1 MKALFEVGSWRCPQS
16 LSKHGNESARRTIT
30 RLQSRVGHLRAFRQ
44 KAHSVHEPELLSPFS
59 KGHSNFLLEESF
71 DGPLARTNHPAE
83 LSERSCIARVSYKN
97 VRDADNS
104 PI

>member
-1 MKALFEVGSWRCPQS
+1 MSIRLELGSWRCPQS

-30 RLQSRVGHLRAFRQ
+30 RLQSRVGDLCAFSQ
-44 KAHSVHEPELLSPFS
+44 KAHSLHEPELLSPFS

-83 LSERSCIARVSYKN
+83 LSECSCIAGVSYKN